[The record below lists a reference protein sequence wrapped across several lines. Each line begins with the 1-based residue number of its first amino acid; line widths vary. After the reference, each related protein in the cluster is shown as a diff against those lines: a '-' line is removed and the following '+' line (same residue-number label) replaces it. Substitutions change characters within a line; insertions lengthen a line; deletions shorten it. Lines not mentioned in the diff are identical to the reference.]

1 MISMPKNTTTRLY
14 LIIFIV
20 SAIIVSSILWHQT
33 HKSDSVDIDPT
44 TVSEMENYLKQKECT
59 QIMIDRSNGYDTELP
74 KDCPVE

>member
-1 MISMPKNTTTRLY
+1 MSKNRIKRLY
-14 LIIFIV
+14 LIISIIGT
-20 SAIIVSSILWHQT
+20 IIVSSILWHKIHT
-33 HKSDSVDIDPT
+33 LNSVDIDPA